1 MEITNQVTV
10 AGRHR
15 KSNVQ
20 TKDIDPSRT
29 QIEEFVRSKGYR
41 LEKVGT
47 YAIPDEFAR
56 LQQDL
61 VRIETAIKLIESAEP
76 RNLSHEVGLGD
87 QVKRITLLQL
97 SAMKLVIEQKNREF
111 VRSTAT

>member
-1 MEITNQVTV
+1 MSQELLT
-10 AGRHR
+10 RER
-15 KSNVQ
+15 
-20 TKDIDPSRT
+20 
-29 QIEEFVRSKGYR
+29 IEELCRSKGYR

-47 YAIPDEFAR
+47 YAIPDEFAS

-61 VRIETAIKLIESAEP
+61 VRIETAIKLIEATER

-97 SAMKLVIEQKNREF
+97 SAMKLVIEQKNREYI
-111 VRSTAT
+111 RSTAA